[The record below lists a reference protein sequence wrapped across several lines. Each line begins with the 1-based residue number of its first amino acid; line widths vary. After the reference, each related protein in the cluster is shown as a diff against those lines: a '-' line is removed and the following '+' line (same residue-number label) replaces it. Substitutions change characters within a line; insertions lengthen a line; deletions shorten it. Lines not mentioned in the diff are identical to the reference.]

1 SRQRQG
7 DLSEKDALNVLD
19 LVTKEY
25 PIDPTRI
32 YLFGHSAGGA
42 GTWYLGEKYAGKW
55 AAIPA
60 RAAGARPT
68 HFPLAPLESIPIMVC
83 HGDQD
88 DEVPVA
94 SSRNM
99 VKAAK
104 EAGLDP
110 QYLEVPGATHLTIVA
125 LVEPKVFDFFD
136 QHGAHH

>member
-1 SRQRQG
+1 M
-7 DLSEKDALNVLD
+7 LD

-25 PIDPTRI
+25 PIDPSRI

-42 GTWYLGEKYAGKW
+42 GTWYLGEKYAEKW
-55 AAIPA
+55 AAMAASAAATRPA
-60 RAAGARPT
+60 G
-68 HFPLAPLESIPIMVC
+68 FPFDRLKGMPILVC
-83 HGDQD
+83 HGDKD

-125 LVEPKVFDFFD
+125 LVEPKVFEFFD
-136 QHGAHH
+136 QHAQDSAARGADHFFKSAS